1 MNGATAATLV
11 AVAVVPLIALMLSA
25 FVKTSVVMAL
35 LRNAL
40 GAPQA
45 PPDLVVT
52 GLSLLLTAFVMAPV
66 ARQVIEAVERPV
78 AAPTVPGPTT
88 PGPMTPG
95 PMTPGPTPAGLMV
108 PVPGPSGTAPAYQFD
123 LDHPPPGG
131 WVAAAERAAGPVR
144 AFLTKHAHAD
154 DRAAFAQVAAELRGA
169 PVPDDDLTVLSLAFV
184 ASELA
189 EAFAIAFLVFLPFL
203 LIDLIVGVSLGAL
216 GMSSVQPSTVALP
229 IKLLL
234 FVAVDGWRLLFV
246 GLLRGY
252 A

>member
-1 MNGATAATLV
+1 MGPAARAGGEGVSGGNAAALV

-25 FVKTSVVMAL
+25 FVKTSVVMSL

-40 GAPQA
+40 GAPQT

-52 GLSLLLTAFVMAPV
+52 GVALLLTAFVMAPV
-66 ARQVIEAVERPV
+66 ARDVVAAIERPGV
-78 AAPTVPGPTT
+78 AAP
-88 PGPMTPG
+88 
-95 PMTPGPTPAGLMV
+95 
-108 PVPGPSGTAPAYQFD
+108 APAPGVPAPPPYHLD
-123 LDHPPPGG
+123 LDQAPPDG
-131 WVAAAERAAGPVR
+131 WLAAAERGAVPVR
-144 AFLTKHAHAD
+144 AFLARHAHAD
-154 DRAAFAQVAAELRGA
+154 DRATFAKVASDLRGA
-169 PVPDDDLTVLSLAFV
+169 PVADDDLAVLSVSFV

-203 LIDLIVGVSLGAL
+203 LIDVIVGVTLGAL
-216 GMSSVQPSTVALP
+216 GLTTVQPTTIALP

-234 FVAVDGWRLLFV
+234 FVAVGGWRLLFE

>member
-1 MNGATAATLV
+1 MSGSNAAALI

-40 GAPQA
+40 GSPQA

-52 GLSLLLTAFVMAPV
+52 GLSLLLTVFVMAPV
-66 ARQVIEAVERPV
+66 ARDVVAAIERPAGS
-78 AAPTVPGPTT
+78 AAPAG
-88 PGPMTPG
+88 
-95 PMTPGPTPAGLMV
+95 TPAPEPYHL
-108 PVPGPSGTAPAYQFD
+108 D
-123 LDHPPPGG
+123 LDQAPPDG
-131 WVAAAERAAGPVR
+131 WLAAAERGTVPVR
-144 AFLTKHAHAD
+144 AFLAKHAHAD
-154 DRAAFAQVAAELRGA
+154 DRAAFAEVAAELRGA
-169 PVPDDDLTVLSLAFV
+169 PVADDDLTVLSLAFV

-203 LIDLIVGVSLGAL
+203 LIDLIVGVSLTAL
-216 GMSSVQPSTVALP
+216 GLPSVQPQTVALP

>member
-66 ARQVIEAVERPV
+66 AQRVIEAVEQPV
-78 AAPTVPGPTT
+78 AAPTAPGPGPTVPGP
-88 PGPMTPG
+88 
-95 PMTPGPTPAGLMV
+95 GPTV
-108 PVPGPSGTAPAYQFD
+108 PVTPAYQFD

-131 WVAAAERAAGPVR
+131 WLAAAERAAGPVR
-144 AFLTKHAHAD
+144 AFLTRHAHAE